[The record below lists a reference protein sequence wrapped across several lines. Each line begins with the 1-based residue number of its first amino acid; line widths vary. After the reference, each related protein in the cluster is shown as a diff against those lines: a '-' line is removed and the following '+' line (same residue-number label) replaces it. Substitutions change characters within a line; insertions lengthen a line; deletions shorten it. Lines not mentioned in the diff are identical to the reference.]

1 MWPCAYTEQ
10 QKVELLH
17 VHASSRGLNAYCFA
31 FFFHHLYLK
40 QVSSLWSS
48 APCICIFFVGGFAL
62 KVFPEHGT
70 EVLSS
75 VPKHKKTV
83 VPYRAGLLEKLPS
96 GMCVQSCWERVQ
108 C

>member
-1 MWPCAYTEQ
+1 MHSILG
-10 QKVELLH
+10 QKRAHGAIQL
-17 VHASSRGLNAYCFA
+17 FA
-31 FFFHHLYLK
+31 ALCMHMATHDHK

-75 VPKHKKTV
+75 VPKHKK
-83 VPYRAGLLEKLPS
+83 AIIHLMEEIS
-96 GMCVQSCWERVQ
+96 
-108 C
+108 